1 MRNSIVAKVVEYVI
15 KEEEKND
22 YLSYSALHKAFASWD
37 AGEQKKAIA
46 NKAILIICT
55 AFLRGYFSKED
66 LVDGRGSC
74 DFGVNSLS
82 RELSFIEDFVGT
94 DNLERIIGE
103 YLESVKIS

>member
-1 MRNSIVAKVVEYVI
+1 MRNSVVLKIVDFGI

-22 YLSYSALHKAFASWD
+22 YLSYSALHKAFSTED
-37 AGEQKKAIA
+37 TDLQKRAIA

-74 DFGVNSLS
+74 DLGVNSLS

-94 DNLERIIGE
+94 DNLERIVGE
-103 YLESVKIS
+103 YLDNVKIS